1 MGRIVAIYK
10 PKGPTSHDIVDA
22 VRRATG
28 EKTVGHAGTLD
39 PLARGVLVV
48 GIGRVAT
55 RRLREVAGSDKEYIA
70 DIRFGESSA
79 TDDAEGEKRAHPPEM
94 IPGRDAV
101 EQALA
106 QFVGTIEQT
115 PPAYSAVKIRGIPA
129 HRRMRRGEKIAL
141 EPRAVIIKKV
151 RILAYAWPDLRIRVI
166 TGPGVYIRALARDI
180 GAALGTAGYLA
191 DLERTRVGKYTSES
205 AIPLDRIG
213 DMLGAG
219 SGNEAVEKDK
229 KDKAAAH

>member
-22 VRRATG
+22 VRRAAG
-28 EKTVGHAGTLD
+28 ERTVGHAGTLD
-39 PLARGVLVV
+39 PLARGVLVI
-48 GIGRVAT
+48 GIGRAAT
-55 RRLREVAGSDKEYIA
+55 RRLREVAGAEKEYLAI
-70 DIRFGESSA
+70 IRLGESSA